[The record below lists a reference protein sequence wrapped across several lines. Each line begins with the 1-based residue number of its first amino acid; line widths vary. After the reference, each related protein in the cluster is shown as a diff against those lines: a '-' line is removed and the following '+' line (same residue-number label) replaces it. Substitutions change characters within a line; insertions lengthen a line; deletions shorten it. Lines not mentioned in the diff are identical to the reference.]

1 MGNDTLKQKQE
12 IRSKLESELYVERYD
27 TFKESVKMIN
37 MALQAFNVNYQYVY
51 DDFCTDFTNECVN
64 YIDEHPDVDMRDP
77 GQMSIYTLPIIMSM
91 VENVKNKYGLTQ

>member
-1 MGNDTLKQKQE
+1 
-12 IRSKLESELYVERYD
+12 LESELYVERYD